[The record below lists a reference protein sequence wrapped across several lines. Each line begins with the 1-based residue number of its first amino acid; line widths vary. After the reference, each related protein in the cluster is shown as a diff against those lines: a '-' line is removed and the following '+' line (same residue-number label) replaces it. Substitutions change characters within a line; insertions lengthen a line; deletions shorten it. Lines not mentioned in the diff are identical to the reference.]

1 MNAPHRAPDV
11 PLPRRMDFEFD
22 DAIPR
27 WWFADNPVATAVA
40 NGLHLVFPEGER
52 FFIRSVKHY
61 MSALQDDPALL
72 ARIQGF
78 FAQESL
84 HGREHGHSFK
94 LLERQG
100 FDVQR
105 FLDFYERKWLPR
117 IERAAPAVVCLAGT
131 AALEH
136 LTAALGESALTEDF
150 LDDAHPTFRALL
162 RWHAAEEIEHKSV
175 AYDVFQRVSGSYG
188 IRVLGMALG
197 LAGLMFFWTVA
208 SRDLL
213 KQEGLS
219 RAEVRT
225 HARAIRQR
233 RQDHTRKV
241 LVRAVTQYLRPS
253 FHPDDNDNYHL
264 AETYLRQVG
273 RLVA

>member
-1 MNAPHRAPDV
+1 MHAPHSAPAV

-22 DAIPR
+22 DSIPR
-27 WWFADNPVATAVA
+27 WWFSENPVATALA

-61 MSALQDDPALL
+61 MRELEDDPALQ

-78 FAQESL
+78 FMQESL
-84 HGREHGHSFK
+84 HGREHGHSFA

-100 FDVQR
+100 YDVQR

-117 IERAAPAVVCLAGT
+117 IERAAPPVLRLAGT

-136 LTAALGESALTEDF
+136 LTASLGEAALVDDLLE
-150 LDDAHPTFRALL
+150 DAHPTFRALL

-175 AYDVFQRVSGSYG
+175 AFDVFQRVSGSYL

-197 LAGLMFFWTVA
+197 LAGLLFFWRRA
-208 SRDLL
+208 AKDLL
-213 KQEGLS
+213 RQEGLPP
-219 RAEVRT
+219 AQVK
-225 HARAIRQR
+225 AYMAA
-233 RQDHTRKV
+233 
-241 LVRAVTQYLRPS
+241 VRARRRDRTGRVLLQAVSQYLRPS

-264 AETYLRQVG
+264 AEAYLRQVG
-273 RLVA
+273 RLTA